1 MILDAVTFHSIEM
14 EIAHG
19 IAHGGA
25 TMGETMHTMTAAI
38 MSMPVV
44 KKIIVQQSALHQG
57 GLIHRK
63 LPFFHEKKTD
73 VCHMDAVPVDG
84 CRAMLHGLLFFV
96 ESSLHCQFPDG
107 VGQKS
112 LESGR

>member
-44 KKIIVQQSALHQG
+44 KKIIVQQSGANQ
-57 GLIHRK
+57 R
-63 LPFFHEKKTD
+63 
-73 VCHMDAVPVDG
+73 M
-84 CRAMLHGLLFFV
+84 
-96 ESSLHCQFPDG
+96 
-107 VGQKS
+107 QKS
-112 LESGR
+112 TLCHKCSLSAIHTARQATRME

>member
-44 KKIIVQQSALHQG
+44 KKIIVQQSGANQRMQIRCSAAPG
-57 GLIHRK
+57 N
-63 LPFFHEKKTD
+63 
-73 VCHMDAVPVDG
+73 
-84 CRAMLHGLLFFV
+84 
-96 ESSLHCQFPDG
+96 
-107 VGQKS
+107 
-112 LESGR
+112 GRIGKCPWQVKR

>member
-38 MSMPVV
+38 MRMPIV
-44 KKIIVQQSALHQG
+44 KKIIVQQSGAN
-57 GLIHRK
+57 
-63 LPFFHEKKTD
+63 
-73 VCHMDAVPVDG
+73 
-84 CRAMLHGLLFFV
+84 
-96 ESSLHCQFPDG
+96 
-107 VGQKS
+107 
-112 LESGR
+112 

>member
-44 KKIIVQQSALHQG
+44 KKMALLDQG
-57 GLIHRK
+57 
-63 LPFFHEKKTD
+63 
-73 VCHMDAVPVDG
+73 
-84 CRAMLHGLLFFV
+84 
-96 ESSLHCQFPDG
+96 
-107 VGQKS
+107 
-112 LESGR
+112 

>member
-38 MSMPVV
+38 MRMPVV
-44 KKIIVQQSALHQG
+44 KKIIVQQSGANQRMQITLCHKRS
-57 GLIHRK
+57 LSAIHTARQATRM
-63 LPFFHEKKTD
+63 E
-73 VCHMDAVPVDG
+73 
-84 CRAMLHGLLFFV
+84 
-96 ESSLHCQFPDG
+96 
-107 VGQKS
+107 
-112 LESGR
+112 

>member
-38 MSMPVV
+38 VCPCPSRKENNRAAKRRESTNANPPYA
-44 KKIIVQQSALHQG
+44 ISAACQRS
-57 GLIHRK
+57 IR
-63 LPFFHEKKTD
+63 PD
-73 VCHMDAVPVDG
+73 RP
-84 CRAMLHGLLFFV
+84 HGWN
-96 ESSLHCQFPDG
+96 EQTW
-107 VGQKS
+107 
-112 LESGR
+112 

>member
-44 KKIIVQQSALHQG
+44 KKI
-57 GLIHRK
+57 R
-63 LPFFHEKKTD
+63 PFAVWCGW
-73 VCHMDAVPVDG
+73 VCQVVTVL
-84 CRAMLHGLLFFV
+84 R
-96 ESSLHCQFPDG
+96 SSLPQ
-107 VGQKS
+107 V
-112 LESGR
+112 R

>member
-44 KKIIVQQSALHQG
+44 KKIIVQQSGANQRMQ
-57 GLIHRK
+57 IH
-63 LPFFHEKKTD
+63 L
-73 VCHMDAVPVDG
+73 CHK
-84 CRAMLHGLLFFV
+84 R
-96 ESSLHCQFPDG
+96 SLSAIHTARQATRM
-107 VGQKS
+107 
-112 LESGR
+112 E

>member
-38 MSMPVV
+38 MRMPVV
-44 KKIIVQQSALHQG
+44 KKMALLDQG
-57 GLIHRK
+57 
-63 LPFFHEKKTD
+63 
-73 VCHMDAVPVDG
+73 
-84 CRAMLHGLLFFV
+84 
-96 ESSLHCQFPDG
+96 
-107 VGQKS
+107 
-112 LESGR
+112 

>member
-38 MSMPVV
+38 MRMPVV
-44 KKIIVQQSALHQG
+44 KKIIECKSTLCHKCSLSA
-57 GLIHRK
+57 IHTVRQATRMECANVVTT
-63 LPFFHEKKTD
+63 P
-73 VCHMDAVPVDG
+73 CW
-84 CRAMLHGLLFFV
+84 
-96 ESSLHCQFPDG
+96 
-107 VGQKS
+107 
-112 LESGR
+112 

>member
-44 KKIIVQQSALHQG
+44 KKIIVQQSGANQRMQ
-57 GLIHRK
+57 IHYAISAACQRSIR
-63 LPFFHEKKTD
+63 PD
-73 VCHMDAVPVDG
+73 RP
-84 CRAMLHGLLFFV
+84 HGWN
-96 ESSLHCQFPDG
+96 EQTW
-107 VGQKS
+107 
-112 LESGR
+112 

>member
-14 EIAHG
+14 EIARG

-44 KKIIVQQSALHQG
+44 KKIIVQQSGANQRMQ
-57 GLIHRK
+57 IH
-63 LPFFHEKKTD
+63 P
-73 VCHMDAVPVDG
+73 MP
-84 CRAMLHGLLFFV
+84 
-96 ESSLHCQFPDG
+96 
-107 VGQKS
+107 
-112 LESGR
+112 

>member
-38 MSMPVV
+38 MRMPVV
-44 KKIIVQQSALHQG
+44 KKISCSKAARINECKSTLCHKRSLSA
-57 GLIHRK
+57 IHTARQATRM
-63 LPFFHEKKTD
+63 E
-73 VCHMDAVPVDG
+73 
-84 CRAMLHGLLFFV
+84 
-96 ESSLHCQFPDG
+96 
-107 VGQKS
+107 
-112 LESGR
+112 

>member
-38 MSMPVV
+38 MRMPVV
-44 KKIIVQQSALHQG
+44 KKI
-57 GLIHRK
+57 R
-63 LPFFHEKKTD
+63 PF
-73 VCHMDAVPVDG
+73 AVWCG
-84 CRAMLHGLLFFV
+84 
-96 ESSLHCQFPDG
+96 
-107 VGQKS
+107 
-112 LESGR
+112 

>member
-38 MSMPVV
+38 MRMPVV
-44 KKIIVQQSALHQG
+44 KKIIVQ
-57 GLIHRK
+57 
-63 LPFFHEKKTD
+63 
-73 VCHMDAVPVDG
+73 
-84 CRAMLHGLLFFV
+84 
-96 ESSLHCQFPDG
+96 
-107 VGQKS
+107 
-112 LESGR
+112 